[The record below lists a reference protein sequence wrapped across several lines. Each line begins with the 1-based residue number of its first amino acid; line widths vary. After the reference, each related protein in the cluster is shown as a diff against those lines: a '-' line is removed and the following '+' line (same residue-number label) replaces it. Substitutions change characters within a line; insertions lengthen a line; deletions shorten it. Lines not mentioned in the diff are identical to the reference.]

1 MNTDKVNLTL
11 PEIQL
16 VAEVDCDEVECSI
29 EILDHTF
36 RSFNLF
42 DVQNQKFFVTF
53 DAQVKISFYLGGRE
67 ESIVV
72 TAEEFEVSSVD
83 CIGDHIYDFDFD
95 FEEST
100 ISKDELYHRLKGSEM
115 TVRFYTRHH

>member
-1 MNTDKVNLTL
+1 MSTDKVNLTL
-11 PEIQL
+11 QEVQL

-29 EILDHTF
+29 EILDHKF
-36 RSFNLF
+36 LSFNLF

-53 DAQVKISFYLGGRE
+53 DAKVKISFYIRGRE

-72 TAEEFEVSSVD
+72 FAEEFEVSSVD
-83 CIGDHIYDFDFD
+83 VVGDSIYSFD

-100 ISKDELYHRLKGSEM
+100 ISKDELYQRLKGSEM
-115 TVRFYTRHH
+115 TVCFCARHH

>member
-1 MNTDKVNLTL
+1 MSADKVNLTL
-11 PEIQL
+11 PEVQL
-16 VAEVDCDEVECSI
+16 IAEVDCDEVECSI

-67 ESIVV
+67 ESVVV

-83 CIGDHIYDFDFD
+83 TVGDHIYDFDFD

-100 ISKDELYHRLKGSEM
+100 ISKDELYQRLKGSEM
-115 TVRFYTRHH
+115 TVRFCTRHH

>member
-1 MNTDKVNLTL
+1 MSKDKVNLTL

-16 VAEVDCDEVECSI
+16 VAKVDCDEVECSI

-42 DVQNQKFFVTF
+42 DVQNQKFYVTF
-53 DAQVKISFYLGGRE
+53 DSKLRITFYLGGRE

-83 CIGDHIYDFDFD
+83 VIGDLIYDFD
-95 FEEST
+95 EST
-100 ISKDELYHRLKGSEM
+100 ISKDELYQRLKGSKM
-115 TVRFYTRHH
+115 TVCFCTRHH